1 MPESKNLNWA
11 DDYAGDAEVDA
22 NNAEQAEAAVP
33 AGQPAA
39 NDAQPAANDNDGWQQ
54 YRQWISKAP
63 APRGRRVGIDPAL
76 YSWKGYR
83 NWTEQIRRNWE
94 PDSGDD
100 SE

>member
-11 DDYAGDAEVDA
+11 KDYATEADVDTK
-22 NNAEQAEAAVP
+22 NATQVEQAGP

-39 NDAQPAANDNDGWQQ
+39 NDAQPAANDSDGWQQ

-83 NWTEQIRRNWE
+83 SWTEQIRRNWE
-94 PDSGDD
+94 PDSEDG